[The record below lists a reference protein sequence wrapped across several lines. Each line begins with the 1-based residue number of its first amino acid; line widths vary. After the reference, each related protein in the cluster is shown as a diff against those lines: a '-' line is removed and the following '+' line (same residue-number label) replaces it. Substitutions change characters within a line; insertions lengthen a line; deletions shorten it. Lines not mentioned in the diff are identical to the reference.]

1 MVKNVYG
8 VGFLLFIATMLIFFS
23 MYFFGMNVDYF
34 SNSMLLN
41 AFLLPA
47 VYVAGA
53 FLSVNATKKEGVP
66 MGFRSVFGHAFKPMF
81 IGGLLSVVTMFL
93 FLNFVDKDAKDL
105 LNYQY
110 IDRQKT
116 ELKNEY
122 EKAKSTLDKPEEKA
136 ELEKKYRERLK
147 SFSPEM
153 IKDKDMFSFRQFTY
167 YFGAIMVFYVIL
179 SVFFA
184 SFFRSRLEE

>member
-53 FLSVNATKKEGVP
+53 FLSVNAAKKEGVP
-66 MGFRSVFGHAFKPMF
+66 MGFRAVFGHAFKPMF
-81 IGGLLSVVTMFL
+81 IGGLLSVATMFL

-110 IDRQKT
+110 IERQKT
-116 ELKNEY
+116 ELNNEY
-122 EKAKSTLDKPEEKA
+122 EKAKSALDKQEEKA
-136 ELEKKYRERLK
+136 ELEKKYQERLK

-184 SFFRSRLEE
+184 SFFRSRIE

>member
-1 MVKNVYG
+1 MVKNVYA
-8 VGFLLFIATMLIFFS
+8 VGFMLFIATMVVFFG

-34 SNSMLLN
+34 NNSMLLN
-41 AFLLPA
+41 AFLLPV

-53 FLSVNATKKEGVP
+53 YYSVSSAKKLGFT
-66 MGFRSVFGHAFKPMF
+66 MGFRAVFGRAFKPMF
-81 IGGLLSVVTMFL
+81 IGGLFSMLTMFV

-105 LNYQY
+105 LNFQY
-110 IDRQKT
+110 VERQKT

-122 EKAKSTLDKPEEKA
+122 EKAKFGMVDKGQIQ
-136 ELEKKYRERLK
+136 ELEKNYEMRKQ

-153 IKDKDMFSFRQFTY
+153 IKNLDKFSFRWFTY

-184 SFFRSRLEE
+184 SFFRSTIPD

>member
-53 FLSVNATKKEGVP
+53 FLSVNAAKKEGVP
-66 MGFRSVFGHAFKPMF
+66 MGFRAVFGHAFKPMF

-136 ELEKKYRERLK
+136 ELEKKYQERLK

-184 SFFRSRLEE
+184 SFFRSRIEE

>member
-1 MVKNVYG
+1 MVKNVYA
-8 VGFLLFIATMLIFFS
+8 VGFMLFIATMVLFFG

-34 SNSMLLN
+34 NNSMLLN
-41 AFLLPA
+41 AFLLPV

-53 FLSVNATKKEGVP
+53 YYSVTEAKKKGFP
-66 MGFRSVFGHAFKPMF
+66 MGFRAVFSSAFKPMF
-81 IGGLLSVVTMFL
+81 IGGLLSIFTMFV

-110 IDRQKT
+110 IERQKT
-116 ELKNEY
+116 ELNKEY
-122 EKAKSTLDKPEEKA
+122 EKAKAGLKEEAEIKELDK
-136 ELEKKYRERLK
+136 KYHARLQ

-179 SVFFA
+179 SVFFG
-184 SFFRSRLEE
+184 SFFRSRIVE

>member
-8 VGFLLFIATMLIFFS
+8 VGFLLFIATMLIFFA

-34 SNSMLLN
+34 GNSMLLN

-53 FLSVNATKKEGVP
+53 FLSVNAAKKEAVA
-66 MGFRSVFGHAFKPMF
+66 MGFRAVFGRAFKPMF

-110 IDRQKT
+110 IERQKT
-116 ELKNEY
+116 ELNNEY
-122 EKAKSTLDKPEEKA
+122 EKAKSALDKQEEKA
-136 ELEKKYRERLK
+136 ELEKKYQDRLK

-167 YFGAIMVFYVIL
+167 YFAAIMVFYVIL

-184 SFFRSRLEE
+184 SFFRSRIE

>member
-41 AFLLPA
+41 AFLLPV

-53 FLSVNATKKEGVP
+53 FLSVNAAKKEGVP
-66 MGFRSVFGHAFKPMF
+66 MGFRAVFGHAFKPMF

-116 ELKNEY
+116 ELNNEY

-136 ELEKKYRERLK
+136 ELEKKYQERLK

>member
-1 MVKNVYG
+1 
-8 VGFLLFIATMLIFFS
+8 
-23 MYFFGMNVDYF
+23 
-34 SNSMLLN
+34 
-41 AFLLPA
+41 
-47 VYVAGA
+47 
-53 FLSVNATKKEGVP
+53 
-66 MGFRSVFGHAFKPMF
+66 MGFRAVFGRAFKPMF

-93 FLNFVDKDAKDL
+93 LLNFVDKDAKDL